1 MMTGPQ
7 RHFSSGLIFFLLMN
21 LLACA
26 PQNQAR
32 QVVIY
37 TSVDQVYAEP
47 VLKRFTIET
56 GILVK
61 PVYDVEATKTTGLVN
76 RLIAEKERPL
86 ADVFWSGE
94 FVQTLLLQDKGIL
107 QAYRSPS
114 ATDIPALYKDPDGYW
129 TGFAGRMRVLLVNK
143 NKVNHDQ
150 MPASVDDL
158 LDPAI
163 PGQQVGM
170 AQPLFGTTLTHAAAV
185 YAGRGPQQG
194 RAFFQAL
201 KSRGIQV
208 VDGNSVVRDMVA
220 DGALGVGL
228 LDSDDACVAL
238 QKGAPVKIIIPD
250 QSPAQTGGTT
260 LGTLIIPSTL
270 GVVAGAPHLTE
281 ARLLV
286 DFLLRPETEQALVNA
301 GWSHVPLHP
310 GLKASGCFKGVRVIG
325 MTIPLRDI
333 YAQLAA
339 AQKDLTEI
347 YIQ

>member
-1 MMTGPQ
+1 M
-7 RHFSSGLIFFLLMN
+7 
-21 LLACA
+21 
-26 PQNQAR
+26 
-32 QVVIY
+32 
-37 TSVDQVYAEP
+37 
-47 VLKRFTIET
+47 
-56 GILVK
+56 
-61 PVYDVEATKTTGLVN
+61 
-76 RLIAEKERPL
+76 
-86 ADVFWSGE
+86 
-94 FVQTLLLQDKGIL
+94 
-107 QAYRSPS
+107 
-114 ATDIPALYKDPDGYW
+114 YKDPDGYW

-158 LDPAI
+158 LAPAV
-163 PGQQVGM
+163 PGDQVGM
-170 AQPLFGTTLTHAAAV
+170 AQPLFGTALTHAAAI

-220 DGALGVGL
+220 DGRLGVGI

-238 QKGAPVKIIIPD
+238 GAGRGAPVKIIIPD
-250 QSPAQTGGTT
+250 QTPAQTGGTP

-270 GVVAGAPHLTE
+270 GVVAGAPHLVE

-286 DFLLRPETEQALVNA
+286 DFLLRPETEQALVDA

-310 GLKASGCFKGVRVIG
+310 GLKAGGCFKGVKVIG